1 MCAARTEPGLPLF
14 DWSPPVKVLPF
25 PPRRRVDYIRK
36 QAGLM
41 AGMHPEKADA
51 HLGRQLDLQRETL
64 ARKGVEAA
72 RIDVELVGL
81 KDAITARYLA
91 ELSCRG
97 VAS

>member
-1 MCAARTEPGLPLF
+1 
-14 DWSPPVKVLPF
+14 
-25 PPRRRVDYIRK
+25 
-36 QAGLM
+36 M

-64 ARKGVEAA
+64 TRKGVEPA

-81 KDAITARYLA
+81 RDAITARYLR